1 MMDAIKIFL
10 FGVDVFFI
18 LYLIGYSS
26 FLLLSVLW
34 GSSRLY
40 QKRRDEELEA
50 KAPDA
55 GKRNKIPFRLPLRTD

>member
-40 QKRRDEELEA
+40 QKRRDEELEL
-50 KAPDA
+50 DLHQEYY
-55 GKRNKIPFRLPLRTD
+55 LPISIIVPG